1 MAVNTKKARRTIK
14 FAIVILLFS
23 FLLTLAHA
31 LLFELFN
38 ELSRGIS
45 FEEASAEDYKRI
57 TDILVYYLMPVIILA
72 SNTYVSFS
80 RNDRRN
86 FYCLPTGGSVYA
98 ILVLTSMLEDFHFRS
113 VTITLLGIIILSGNY
128 FAFKQLLSS
137 MKRKLI

>member
-1 MAVNTKKARRTIK
+1 LAVNTKKARRTIK

-98 ILVLTSMLEDFHFRS
+98 ILVLTSMLEDFHFRL